1 MHIAHVR
8 ELFHKVVVK
17 GFHRLK
23 STLNR
28 QAMTRILHE
37 LFITYISDNYYLEVQ
52 SLTDT
57 DTVDIVQS
65 LLLPIVLSCPNCL
78 QIHHYFHLHILNIST
93 MMMTTSVHFL
103 SKAEAYQELHACDAI
118 SHMEAK
124 VFPVL
129 ESNSM
134 VLALRLP
141 KMLPLN
147 GGFLQV
153 AEDIWKRRIVEMT
166 RTTQRMVS
174 FIIRR
179 KFG

>member
-1 MHIAHVR
+1 
-8 ELFHKVVVK
+8 
-17 GFHRLK
+17 
-23 STLNR
+23 
-28 QAMTRILHE
+28 MTRILQE
-37 LFITYISDNYYLEVQ
+37 LIITFISDNYYLEVQ

-57 DTVDIVQS
+57 DTVDIV
-65 LLLPIVLSCPNCL
+65 LLPLVLSCPNCL

-147 GGFLQV
+147 GGFL
-153 AEDIWKRRIVEMT
+153 
-166 RTTQRMVS
+166 
-174 FIIRR
+174 
-179 KFG
+179 